1 MAFNHQTRRAFAMP
15 SFALDL
21 RTLLYVH
28 VSELAGQGIE
38 WVTFTSTHIEQ
49 ERTWS
54 LKVHYPHTRLPY
66 PSSSTLTHHPT
77 ATIQAKTQPPSHP
90 ATQQATNSPPTAPP
104 YQLTRLT
111 HPLALRSRK
120 RNKDSPLMQIRAS
133 N

>member
-1 MAFNHQTRRAFAMP
+1 MP

-54 LKVHYPHTRLPY
+54 LKVHTHTHACHTLP
-66 PSSSTLTHHPT
+66 L
-77 ATIQAKTQPPSHP
+77 QP
-90 ATQQATNSPPTAPP
+90 
-104 YQLTRLT
+104 
-111 HPLALRSRK
+111 
-120 RNKDSPLMQIRAS
+120 
-133 N
+133 